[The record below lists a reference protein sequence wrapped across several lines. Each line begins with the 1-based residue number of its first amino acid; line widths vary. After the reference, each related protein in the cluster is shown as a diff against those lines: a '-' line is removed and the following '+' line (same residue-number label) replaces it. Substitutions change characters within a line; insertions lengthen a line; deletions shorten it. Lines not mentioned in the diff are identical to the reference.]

1 MSQPITRAAALALGA
16 VAAMAMVVS
25 AEGQAKPATQ
35 AAATPTFS
43 KDVAPIFYKNCT
55 NCHRPGEIAPM
66 SLLTYKDARPW
77 AKSIA
82 TQVGK
87 GAMPPWHADP
97 KHGQFLNDRRLSEAD
112 KATLVAWGNG
122 GAPEG
127 KPSDLPAAPTYDS
140 GWTIGTPDQVFTMN
154 EDYPIP
160 ASGEIPYQFLE
171 IETKLTEDK
180 WVQAFEVKAG
190 DPKAVHHVIMY
201 ARPPAAPA
209 PPRSGEAPAAGAQA
223 AARPAQPPPLFD
235 FAPNMDIPAGQFGG
249 PPLPPEQRKPAYPN
263 QRGPVRVGPAVGGFV
278 PGQFIRV
285 YQEGTAMK
293 LPAGTTLVLQMHY
306 TSYGKATSDRTRVA
320 VKYAKSAP
328 ATQLRWAS
336 LQNGALHIPAGV
348 RDHRVD
354 AEMTLGA
361 DVTLWSMLPHT
372 HVRGIRWIYEATYPD
387 GRKDTLLSVPNYDFN
402 WQTDYVFKQ
411 PLKLPKGTKLHA
423 TAWYDN
429 STANKS
435 NPDPTKDVWWGDQT
449 WEEMMFTGLTFS
461 IDPPKSSTTAGQQ

>member
-1 MSQPITRAAALALGA
+1 MRYVTYAALALC
-16 VAAMAMVVS
+16 AA
-25 AEGQAKPATQ
+25 
-35 AAATPTFS
+35 AAATVSAAGQARPSATGPTFS
-43 KDVAPIFYKNCT
+43 KEVAPIFYKSCT

-77 AKSIA
+77 VKSIA

-97 KHGQFLNDRRLSEAD
+97 KHGEFLNDRRLSDAD
-112 KATLVAWGNG
+112 KATLVAWANG

-127 KPSDLPAAPTYDS
+127 NPADLPPPPTYES
-140 GWTIGTPDQVFTMN
+140 GWTIGTPDAVFAMN

-160 ASGEIPYQFLE
+160 AAGEIPYQFLE

-190 DPKAVHHVIMY
+190 DPKALHHVIVY
-201 ARPPAAPA
+201 ARPPAAAPAARPAA
-209 PPRSGEAPAAGAQA
+209 PPAGAQA
-223 AARPAQPPPLFD
+223 GARPAPPPPLFD
-235 FAPNMDIPAGQFGG
+235 FAPGMDIPAGQFGG
-249 PPLPPEQRKPAYPN
+249 PPLPPEQRKPAFPN

-285 YQEGTAMK
+285 YQDGTAMK

-306 TSYGKATSDRTRVA
+306 TSYGKASTDRTRVA
-320 VKYAKSAP
+320 VKYARQPP

-336 LQNGALHIPAGV
+336 LQNGGLHIPAGAT
-348 RDHRVD
+348 DHRVD
-354 AEMTLGA
+354 ADMTITQ
-361 DVTLWSMLPHT
+361 DITLWSMLPHT
-372 HVRGIRWIYEATYPD
+372 HVRGKRWIYEATYPD
-387 GRKDTLLSVPNYDFN
+387 GRKETILSVPNYDFN

-435 NPDPTKDVWWGDQT
+435 NPDPSKDVWWGDQT

-461 IDPPKSSTTAGQQ
+461 IDPVKTPTTAGR